1 MSTICID
8 IGNARLKWRAADSGS
23 VESAMHDGEPA
34 TLLRELDAL
43 HDRPV
48 RISQNHGTEA
58 EPALRAAAEAAGAR
72 DIVFART
79 EAERDGLRI
88 AYGDPAR
95 LGVDRFLAM
104 LALWRERRRGFL
116 VAGAGTALTLDIV
129 DDGGRHLG
137 GYIAPGLHSMRAAV
151 LDRTRFPHAFDA
163 PAVDSPGIS
172 TEGCVAEAALAAAL
186 GLLERGQRRFGLPGY
201 IGGGDAAILMAH
213 LAPGHWTLREHLVLD
228 ALAQE
233 VGPLA

>member
-8 IGNARLKWRAADSGS
+8 IGNTRLKWRPADSEE
-23 VESAMHDGEPA
+23 VQSAMHDGEPA
-34 TLLRELDAL
+34 ALLRELDTL
-43 HDRPV
+43 RDRAV

-58 EPALRAAAEAAGAR
+58 EAALRAAAEAAGAR
-72 DIVFART
+72 DIAFART
-79 EAERDGLRI
+79 QAERDGLRI
-88 AYGDPAR
+88 AYAEPAR

-104 LALWRERRRGFL
+104 LALWRERRAGFL

-129 DDGGRHLG
+129 EDSGRHLG
-137 GYIAPGLHSMRAAV
+137 GYIAPGLHGMRAAV

-163 PAVDSPGIS
+163 PATDAPGTS

-201 IGGGDAAILMAH
+201 IGGGDAATLIAH
-213 LAPGHWTLREHLVLD
+213 LPREDWTLREHLVLD
-228 ALAQE
+228 GLAAFE
-233 VGPLA
+233 DVED

>member
-8 IGNARLKWRAADSGS
+8 IGNTRLKWCAADSGS

-34 TLLRELDAL
+34 ALLRELDAL
-43 HDRPV
+43 RDRPV
-48 RISQNHGTEA
+48 RISQNHGAEA
-58 EPALRAAAEAAGAR
+58 EPALRAAAETAGAR
-72 DIVFART
+72 DIVFAHT
-79 EAERDGLRI
+79 QTARDGLRI
-88 AYGDPAR
+88 AYDDPAR

-104 LALWRERRRGFL
+104 LALWRERRAGFL

-129 DDGGRHLG
+129 DDSGRHVG

-163 PAVDSPGIS
+163 PAIDEPGTS
-172 TEGCVAEAALAAAL
+172 TEGCVAEAALAATL
-186 GLLERGQRRFGLPGY
+186 GLLERGQRRFGLPGC
-201 IGGGDAAILMAH
+201 IGGGDAVTLIAH
-213 LAPGHWTLREHLVLD
+213 LAPEHWSLREHLVLD
-228 ALAQE
+228 ALAQD

>member
-1 MSTICID
+1 MSRVLID
-8 IGNARLKWRAADSGS
+8 IGNTRLKWRASDAAA
-23 VESAMHDGEPA
+23 VAWHAHDGDPA
-34 TLLRELDAL
+34 AALRTLPAL
-43 HDRPV
+43 A
-48 RISQNHGTEA
+48 GA
-58 EPALRAAAEAAGAR
+58 EVLIAQVMGATTRTALRAAAAAAGASAVR
-72 DIVFART
+72 FADT